1 MRPDG
6 KPKGIAFV
14 KFGKRS
20 ALNAALELTG
30 VEHLGRSLKIEEAR
44 GRATPKGDSMP
55 GRGRNF
61 GDQGQRQPRPI
72 ETNANIE
79 TPTLFIGG
87 LSFNSTSDSIKEF
100 FAQIGEVQSARVV
113 TDK

>member
-14 KFGKRS
+14 KFNKRS
-20 ALNAALELTG
+20 SLNKALELSG
-30 VEHLGRSLKIEEAR
+30 SEHLGRSIKIEEAR
-44 GRATPKGDSMP
+44 GRATPKGEAMH
-55 GRGRNF
+55 GRGNGGF
-61 GDQGQRQPRPI
+61 GQREQRPI
-72 ETNANIE
+72 ETNADIQ

-87 LSFNSTSDSIKEF
+87 LSYNSTSDSIKEF
-100 FAQIGEVQSARVV
+100 FSQIGEIQSARVV